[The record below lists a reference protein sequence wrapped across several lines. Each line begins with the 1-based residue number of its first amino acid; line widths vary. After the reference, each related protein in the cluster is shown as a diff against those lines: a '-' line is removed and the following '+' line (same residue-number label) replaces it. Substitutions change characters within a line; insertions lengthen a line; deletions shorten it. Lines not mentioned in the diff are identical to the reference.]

1 MCSLDVVSS
10 EVASRPVNW
19 HIGLQGIQ
27 PDASIHWNWPL
38 ERSHC
43 FHEGLKIDCPCYF
56 LLVLSADLGNPLFI
70 FEIINCLTS
79 VWFYLW
85 MFWMNPLNVL
95 SSEVALRLV
104 NRHIGPQGV
113 QLTALLV
120 CSGGSF
126 HERTEVVLRKVTL
139 LSKKLMF
146 VIIYLYSLEVDL
158 TKLSVCLKRI
168 L

>member
-1 MCSLDVVSS
+1 
-10 EVASRPVNW
+10 
-19 HIGLQGIQ
+19 
-27 PDASIHWNWPL
+27 
-38 ERSHC
+38 
-43 FHEGLKIDCPCYF
+43 
-56 LLVLSADLGNPLFI
+56 
-70 FEIINCLTS
+70 
-79 VWFYLW
+79 
-85 MFWMNPLNVL
+85 MNPLNVL

-168 L
+168 LLNFTLLLLLGFSLDSLDAVSSRVAMRLLN